1 MEYKIIDAEGNE
13 IPRDQPG
20 EVCFRGPN
28 IMLGNFCRSPN
39 NMKAILT
46 TRKQQEK
53 LSLTTDSF
61 ERGILDMSVK
71 TSIHT
76 ISGSNRRNFW
86 LTDRVKDLIKVKGFQ
101 VAPAELEDTL
111 MNHQAIIDAG
121 VSRTSFLRPS
131 WRLGHWSDKDF
142 TEYPRAYVVLHSDYS
157 PSAKMEKEICDWLAT
172 RVIHYK
178 QLRGGVVFVEKVPK
192 TASGKVKF
200 HFDSINGRYWDVNW
214 RICLRLGR
222 IWRPNYNG
230 RAIVR
235 LI

>member
-28 IMLGNFCRSPN
+28 IMLGNFCLSPN

-53 LSLTTDSF
+53 LSLRTDSF
-61 ERGILDMSVK
+61 ERVILDMSVK

-76 ISGSNRRNFW
+76 ISASNRRNFW

-111 MNHQAIIDAG
+111 MNHPAIIDAG
-121 VSRTSFLRPS
+121 VSRTSFLPPS
-131 WRLGHWSDKDF
+131 
-142 TEYPRAYVVLHSDYS
+142 
-157 PSAKMEKEICDWLAT
+157 
-172 RVIHYK
+172 
-178 QLRGGVVFVEKVPK
+178 
-192 TASGKVKF
+192 
-200 HFDSINGRYWDVNW
+200 
-214 RICLRLGR
+214 
-222 IWRPNYNG
+222 
-230 RAIVR
+230 
-235 LI
+235 